1 MKNTLRLLRALALI
15 ALATLV
21 IAGTAHGATLY
32 VATTGSNTTGTGSL
46 NSPWATI
53 QFAINNAAFTPG
65 SEIVVQDGTYAP
77 FYVDKSGSTAALRY
91 TVRAAGTNARILDT
105 VVYDDKPASIHVAR
119 SYVTIDGFIVD
130 ANKTVADTNGVRSRG
145 IRVSGLPTAHVFDVR
160 ILNNKVSNAGW
171 VGISTSYAENV
182 LIEGNEIFNTLGQHG
197 VYVANS
203 ADGPVIRRNVS
214 HHNAWAG
221 IQINSDPATTVN
233 PGPPA
238 DGIIYNAVVE
248 QNIVYNNGAGGGGS
262 FDFASI
268 RNSRIVNNLSY
279 NNVGKGIVLWDDGF
293 DPAYGSK
300 DNLVANNTVVIPAS
314 SSQHALSMRNGSTGN
329 TLRNNILLHLGNF
342 DSVAIDSTSAAAGAG
357 GTFSSN
363 YNIVTKFEDTS
374 GSLITLAQWRSQTG
388 QDLNSFTATTSI
400 FNNFAGNDFT
410 LATGSA
416 AINAGTTVALVT
428 NDLLGTAR
436 PQGIAYDIGA
446 YEKQSA
452 LAPPAAPT
460 IGTASAGVGQAS
472 VSFTP
477 PSNNGG
483 SAILSY
489 TATCGGQSA
498 TGPASPLTVMGLAPG
513 VAVTC
518 TVLATNAQGN
528 SPPSAASNSITPP
541 NVPGAPTLNSAV
553 PGDTQITA
561 LFSPPASDGGSAITL
576 YTVTCTAAMQPTRS
590 NTGTASPIA
599 VTGMT
604 NEVAYACSVA
614 ATNAVGSGSASNT
627 VMVTP
632 SATAPLALIAVQSR
646 KTHAA
651 AGTFDLAVDTVPVI
665 TGAVTVESR
674 AIGAGHSIVFLF
686 NKTITATGTAAAV
699 DTMAAT
705 IGSASATMAGN
716 EVVVALT
723 GVPDNRRAT
732 VSLDGVN
739 GEVNNFPVSVG
750 FLVGDVNNTRSVNA
764 SDISG
769 VKARSGQT
777 TSAANF
783 KFDLNASGGINAT
796 DISAVKARSGLVLP

>member
-1 MKNTLRLLRALALI
+1 MVGNLLGKWRIFLCVAL
-15 ALATLV
+15 V
-21 IAGTAHGATLY
+21 WFSGTANASFHLWQINEVYSNVSGTIQFIEFTTTFNGQDLMNGHTLTSSNGMSTQTFIYPNNLNDSATANKKFLMATSGFAALGIVAPDYIIPNGFLY
-32 VATTGSNTTGTGSL
+32 TTNLTLNFSGFDSLSNLTLPTDGILSLNRNGTTGT
-46 NSPWATI
+46 NSPTNFAGATGTI
-53 QFAINNAAFTPG
+53 VPPSPPGAPTIGTATRGNAQASIAFTPPASNGGAAITSYTATCTPGNISANGTG
-65 SEIVVQDGTYAP
+65 SPIVVTGLTNGTAY
-77 FYVDKSGSTAALRY
+77 SCS
-91 TVRAAGTNARILDT
+91 VRATNSAGTGAASAT
-105 VVYDDKPASIHVAR
+105 VAVTPATVPGAPGITGATPGNGSGTFSISAPASDGGSAITGYAVRCTAQGQ
-119 SYVTIDGFIVD
+119 VTQ
-130 ANKTVADTNGVRSRG
+130 TVTGAMSPIT
-145 IRVSGLPTAHVFDVR
+145 VSGLVNGVAYDC
-160 ILNNKVSNAGW
+160 SA
-171 VGISTSYAENV
+171 YAENSV
-182 LIEGNEIFNTLGQHG
+182 
-197 VYVANS
+197 
-203 ADGPVIRRNVS
+203 
-214 HHNAWAG
+214 
-221 IQINSDPATTVN
+221 
-233 PGPPA
+233 
-238 DGIIYNAVVE
+238 
-248 QNIVYNNGAGGGGS
+248 GAGP
-262 FDFASI
+262 F
-268 RNSRIVNNLSY
+268 
-279 NNVGKGIVLWDDGF
+279 
-293 DPAYGSK
+293 
-300 DNLVANNTVVIPAS
+300 S
-314 SSQHALSMRNGSTGN
+314 SS
-329 TLRNNILLHLGNF
+329 
-342 DSVAIDSTSAAAGAG
+342 
-357 GTFSSN
+357 
-363 YNIVTKFEDTS
+363 
-374 GSLITLAQWRSQTG
+374 
-388 QDLNSFTATTSI
+388 
-400 FNNFAGNDFT
+400 
-410 LATGSA
+410 
-416 AINAGTTVALVT
+416 VALMPV
-428 NDLLGTAR
+428 GV
-436 PQGIAYDIGA
+436 
-446 YEKQSA
+446 
-452 LAPPAAPT
+452 PAAPT

-483 SAILSY
+483 SVILSY

-518 TVLATNAQGN
+518 TVIATNAQGN

-599 VTGMT
+599 VSALT

-686 NKTITATGTAAAV
+686 NKTITATGTASAV